1 MAVFDQR
8 GSFTSGGVGVFSGSS
23 DQSWRFSGAITYL
36 AATGAAGVTAAA
48 TVAGAV
54 LGHTARAFIHASSDS
69 ISGSFNLPPIGI
81 LRFASVCLT
90 AVISRL
96 LSGSPGV
103 IAGP

>member
-1 MAVFDQR
+1 MGVLDHR
-8 GSFTSGGVGVFSGSS
+8 GSFTSGGAGVLSGSS
-23 DQSWRFSGAITYL
+23 DQSWRFSGAITYF
-36 AATGAAGVTAAA
+36 AGAAGAAVTAAA

-54 LGHTARAFIHASSDS
+54 LGHTAPALIQAARDS

-81 LRFASVCLT
+81 FRFASVCRT